1 MEQVIKF
8 RGKSIDNND
17 FVYGYY
23 HQDPEDGH
31 FITDFEYVNVPAGF
45 DEPPSGFFKKVSLEV
60 TPESVGQFTGLL
72 DKHGKEIYCG
82 DKLQKIYE
90 DKCEEGGFGKTIVDV
105 AFKDGAFGWIGEI
118 TGNFHPFAVEPFE
131 DSEII
136 GNIHQNSK

>member
-8 RGKSIDNND
+8 EYGFQSVNGIIKKAYFLHEIPNIESKCDCWNVLPI
-17 FVYGYY
+17 VY
-23 HQDPEDGH
+23 
-31 FITDFEYVNVPAGF
+31 VR
-45 DEPPSGFFKKVSLEV
+45 
-60 TPESVGQFTGLL
+60 QFTGLL

-90 DKCEEGGFGKTIVDV
+90 DACEEGGFGKTIVEV

-118 TGNFHPFAVEPFE
+118 TGNFHPFSVEPFE

-136 GNIHQNSK
+136 GNIHQEINQL

>member
-8 RGKSIDNND
+8 RLIYNKEVFAYERLTENGWQWMILKENNRYQEIWNKGTIIDS
-17 FVYGYY
+17 
-23 HQDPEDGH
+23 HKLIRE
-31 FITDFEYVNVPAGF
+31 
-45 DEPPSGFFKKVSLEV
+45 
-60 TPESVGQFTGLL
+60 QFTGLL